1 MNKRY
6 LEDQNTSFFS
16 QELLETASVKK
27 AGFMFSLLLSSPQS
41 FMYLLT
47 CLNLA
52 LNLTITH
59 AKSPA
64 VTVLRLVSHHP
75 FVLVQEKEMKKYF
88 RNLLQHYRKVLGNKN
103 FTDTDL
109 I

>member
-6 LEDQNTSFFS
+6 LEDQNTCFVS
-16 QELLETASVKK
+16 QELLKTASVKK
-27 AGFMFSLLLSSPQS
+27 GRFMFSLLLSSPQS

-47 CLNLA
+47 CPNLA
-52 LNLTITH
+52 LNLRITH

-75 FVLVQEKEMKKYF
+75 FVLVQEKEREKCF
-88 RNLLQHYRKVLGNKN
+88 RNFLQHYRKVLGNKS